1 MATKR
6 DYYEIL
12 GVSRDATDEEIKKAY
27 RRLALKYHPDRNPG
41 DKEAEEKF
49 KEINEAY
56 AVLSDKEKRRHYD
69 MYGMADFHKR
79 YTEEDIFRGFN
90 IGDLFKDLGFGGTDI
105 FSIIFGKEAGRT
117 QGRRRFFDF
126 TFNDFITREQKT
138 EEKLDIY
145 YELEIP
151 FMDAVKGA
159 EKRISFV
166 RNGKHEE
173 VTVKIPIGVTTGTK
187 LRLQGKGNKDPITGR
202 VGDLYLTLKVGDHPV
217 FRREGYD
224 IYITKNIKL
233 TDAILGAT
241 VEVPS
246 IHGPKKVKIPPGV
259 GSHSKIRLRGLGITD
274 PKRNINGDQ
283 YVEIVVD
290 IPKKL
295 TEKQKKLIEELRKE
309 GL

>member
-1 MATKR
+1 MAAKK

-12 GVSRDATDEEIKKAY
+12 GVSRDATEEEIKKAY

-41 DKEAEEKF
+41 DKQAEERF

-56 AVLSDKEKRRHYD
+56 AVLSDKEKRKHYD
-69 MYGMADFHKR
+69 TYGMTDFHKR

-90 IGDLFKDLGFGGTDI
+90 IGDLFRDLGFGGTDI
-105 FSIIFGKEAGRT
+105 FSIIFGRERQA
-117 QGRRRFFDF
+117 QGKRRFYDF
-126 TFNDFITREQKT
+126 NFGDFITREQRP
-138 EEKLDIY
+138 EEGLDIH

-166 RNGKHEE
+166 RDGKTEE
-173 VTVKIPIGVTTGTK
+173 VNVKIPVGVSTGTK
-187 LRLQGKGNKDPITGR
+187 LRLQGKGNRNPYTGEA
-202 VGDLYLTLKVGDHPV
+202 GDLYLTIKVGEHPV
-217 FRREGYD
+217 FKREGYD
-224 IYITKNIKL
+224 IFVKKNIKL
-233 TDAILGAT
+233 TDAILGSV

-246 IHGPKKVKIPPGV
+246 IFGPKKVKIPPGV
-259 GSHSKIRLRGLGITD
+259 QSHSKMRLKGLGISD

-283 YVEIVVD
+283 YVEIIVD

-295 TEKQKKLIEELRKE
+295 TEKQRKLVEELRKE

>member
-1 MATKR
+1 MAAKK

-12 GVSRDATDEEIKKAY
+12 GVSRDATEEEIKKAY

-41 DKEAEEKF
+41 DKQAEERF

-56 AVLSDKEKRRHYD
+56 AVLSDKEKRKHYD
-69 MYGMADFHKR
+69 TYGMTDFHKR

-90 IGDLFKDLGFGGTDI
+90 IGDLFRDLGFGGTDI
-105 FSIIFGKEAGRT
+105 FSIIFGRERQA
-117 QGRRRFFDF
+117 QGKRRFYDF
-126 TFNDFITREQKT
+126 NFGDFITREQRP
-138 EEKLDIY
+138 EGGLDIH

-166 RNGKHEE
+166 RDGKTEE
-173 VTVKIPIGVTTGTK
+173 VNVKIPVGVSTGTK
-187 LRLQGKGNKDPITGR
+187 LRLQGKGNRNPYTGEA
-202 VGDLYLTLKVGDHPV
+202 GDLYLTIKVGEHPV
-217 FRREGYD
+217 FKREGYD
-224 IYITKNIKL
+224 IFVKKNIKL
-233 TDAILGAT
+233 TDAILGSV
-241 VEVPS
+241 VEIPS
-246 IHGPKKVKIPPGV
+246 IFGPKKVKIPPGV
-259 GSHSKIRLRGLGITD
+259 QSHSKMRLKGLGISD

-283 YVEIVVD
+283 YVEIIVD

-295 TEKQKKLIEELRKE
+295 TEKQRKLVEELRKE

>member
-1 MATKR
+1 MKTKK

-12 GVSRDATDEEIKKAY
+12 GVSRDATEEEIKKAY

-69 MYGMADFHKR
+69 MYGMADFHKH

-90 IGDLFKDLGFGGTDI
+90 IGDLFRDLGFGGTDI
-105 FSIIFGKEAGRT
+105 FTIIFGKEGPRAERKK
-117 QGRRRFFDF
+117 RFFDF
-126 TFNDFITREQKT
+126 NFGDFITREQKA
-138 EEKLDIY
+138 EAGLDLH

-159 EKRISFV
+159 EKRITFV
-166 RNGKHEE
+166 RDGKTEE
-173 VTVKIPIGVTTGTK
+173 VNVKIPIGVSTGTK
-187 LRLQGKGNKDPITGR
+187 LRLQGKGNRNPYTGE
-202 VGDLYLTLKVGDHPV
+202 VGDLYLTIKVADHPV
-217 FRREGYD
+217 FKRVGYD
-224 IYITKNIKL
+224 IYVTKSIKL
-233 TDAILGAT
+233 TDAVLGT
-241 VEVPS
+241 EVEVPS
-246 IHGPKKVKIPPGV
+246 IFGPKRVKIPPGIQ
-259 GSHSKIRLRGLGITD
+259 SHAKMRLKGLGITD

-283 YVEIVVD
+283 YVEVIVE

-295 TEKQKKLIEELRKE
+295 TEKQKRLFEELRRE
-309 GL
+309 GI